1 MFIPG
6 LQVKHFKQLLFCR
19 NVTLFIP
26 HRPIGGV
33 GVVGIMELFRLEK
46 TFSFAVIFNLN
57 LIILLNHNNFNNL
70 F

>member
-1 MFIPG
+1 MFTPG

-33 GVVGIMELFRLEK
+33 GEQFRVPGVVGIMELFRLEK
-46 TFSFAVIFNLN
+46 SSAFAVIFNVN
-57 LIILLNHNNFNNL
+57 LP
-70 F
+70 